1 MRSYTNNSGELVEV
15 NDSHLDT
22 AIKIKEEL
30 QKLSPSGK
38 VSWVK
43 HKKMMEIEG
52 YYDSESNSENY
63 RCMIKAEQK
72 SRGILPSAITHAEM
86 VADKTLQS
94 IKEEIGELSYAKRG
108 AQNQFRQLNKVKRE
122 LTDSLLL
129 FDELERVIREVGVGK
144 SVKREPITTGVS
156 LSPKTMIACL
166 SDVHYGSVVDIEG
179 YYYDTEVARG
189 LVMSYA
195 EKLISLA
202 EKEGV
207 ETIHVVGLGDMIEHT
222 NLRMQ
227 NAYSSERLVSEQV
240 TEVSELIIQFL
251 IRLSE
256 HQNITYSAIFG
267 NHDRSQGNKN
277 DSLFSDSFM
286 AISNKIVETFVKY
299 SGNERITFNS
309 TEPYHHIAHVN
320 GRNFLFVHGDKTAL
334 ARKTILS
341 EQSTLYDIP
350 FDAIIGGHIHH
361 FTMREVGYDKYV
373 ATFGSIKGSDDYSLK
388 TIGTSSSRS
397 QGVIL
402 VSDDGEYEIR
412 KIKL

>member
-1 MRSYTNNSGELVEV
+1 MRSYTNNSGEMVEV
-15 NDSHLDT
+15 NDFHLDT

-72 SRGILPSAITHAEM
+72 SRGILPSAITHAEL

-129 FDELERVIREVGVGK
+129 FDEIERVIQKSGVGNNYIH
-144 SVKREPITTGVS
+144 EPIVLNENETI
-156 LSPKTMIACL
+156 KTMIACI
-166 SDVHYGSVVDIEG
+166 SDLHYGALVEVEGYTYDTTIAKELLNEYGNRLIALSKRENVNRIIVVNLGDLIEG
-179 YYYDTEVARG
+179 
-189 LVMSYA
+189 SYMR
-195 EKLISLA
+195 
-202 EKEGV
+202 
-207 ETIHVVGLGDMIEHT
+207 T
-222 NLRMQ
+222 Q
-227 NAYSSERLVSEQV
+227 NAYSTERVFSEQIN
-240 TEVSELIIQFL
+240 EASDLIINFL
-251 IRLSE
+251 TKLSE
-256 HQNITYSAIFG
+256 FVEVEYAGING
-267 NHDRSQGNKN
+267 NHDRVFLKN
-277 DSLFSDSFM
+277 DNLYGDGAVSL
-286 AISNKIVETFVKY
+286 SNKIIETFVKY
-299 SGNERITFNS
+299 SGNKRIAYKQA
-309 TEPYHHIAHVN
+309 EPYHHIEDVH
-320 GRNFLFVHGDKTAL
+320 GKKFLFVHGDKTAL

-341 EQSTLYDIP
+341 EQSTLYNLAL
-350 FDAIIGGHIHH
+350 DAVIGGHIHH
-361 FTMREVGYDKYV
+361 FTMREVGCDKFV
-373 ATFGSIKGSDDYSLK
+373 ATFGSLKGSDEYSLK

-402 VSDDGEYEIR
+402 VGEDGEYEIK